1 MKEFLRLRHRMVP
14 YLYTMN
20 YRAWKE
26 DLPICQPL
34 YYEYPGKREA
44 YLCKNQY
51 FFGSE
56 LMVAPI
62 TAPSVPR
69 LNMAQVKAY
78 LPKGLWFDLFTDLAY
93 EGDRSLCMY
102 RAIDKIPVL
111 AKAGAI
117 LPMTE
122 QFGFQPEGACRTGL
136 SRRGQYLYPE

>member
-1 MKEFLRLRHRMVP
+1 
-14 YLYTMN
+14 
-20 YRAWKE
+20 
-26 DLPICQPL
+26 
-34 YYEYPGKREA
+34 
-44 YLCKNQY
+44 
-51 FFGSE
+51 
-56 LMVAPI
+56 MVAPI

-122 QFGFQPEGACRTGL
+122 QFGAGEAVSNPSELAIQVYPGADNTFMRMIMYQRNMKRECAPKRI
-136 SRRGQYLYPE
+136 